1 MKTVF
6 AAFIMTGFLLFAGG
20 PRAYANCS
28 FEVINCSDKDVY
40 LCAYKG
46 NDWIHLI
53 AQDNVFLPKVTKSAS
68 AAGVTIPQNTLS
80 CSHSN
85 CDVGVSVQRLPS
97 IGLNPAC
104 GPVLVQNTCDP
115 VVFNPVSDLIDEGL
129 LLEVDQEL
137 AFSCIGGPDVDETAI
152 SVD

>member
-28 FEVINCSDKDVY
+28 FEVINCSDKDVF

-53 AQDNVFLPKVTKSAS
+53 AQDNVFLQKVDSEGLISTGK
-68 AAGVTIPQNTLS
+68 LS

-85 CDVGVSVQRLPS
+85 CDVAASVQRLPS
-97 IGLNPAC
+97 IGLNPSC
-104 GPVLVQNTCDP
+104 GPVLVQNTCEPIAFGPLSNLVDG
-115 VVFNPVSDLIDEGL
+115 DL
-129 LLEVDQEL
+129 LLAEEPEN
-137 AFSCIGGPDVDETAI
+137 FERCIGGDPDAITI